1 MVFDEWVDCI
11 VHSEGCVYIPQ
22 RFSNIHLFLAVNL
35 VNSTTPYAYDLRT
48 QTYLQPNAACH
59 ILQRVRS
66 ANAQI
71 FKHLKLQKTLDIG
84 GGYAPAQPGTSLY
97 EFCDVLKEEAAKAP
111 EVLDLL
117 IKELGEQTE

>member
-1 MVFDEWVDCI
+1 MNGWI
-11 VHSEGCVYIPQ
+11 VLYIP
-22 RFSNIHLFLAVNL
+22 RGAYIFPKDPVIFTFFFLAVNL

-48 QTYLQPNAACH
+48 QIYLQPNAACH

-66 ANAQI
+66 ANAQS
-71 FKHLKLQKTLDIG
+71 FKLLKLQKTLDIG

-97 EFCDVLKEEAAKAP
+97 EFCDVLIEEAAKAP

-117 IKELGEQTE
+117 VKELGEQTE